1 MAGGKLRPSTREK
14 GGYCMETRCMRGMK
28 GIVVGEGKR
37 CEVVSRES
45 WNGNMEILENG
56 EARDSHE
63 NEVEKNGPHT
73 G

>member
-1 MAGGKLRPSTREK
+1 
-14 GGYCMETRCMRGMK
+14 METCIYGMIR
-28 GIVVGEGKR
+28 IVVGEGKR

-45 WNGNMEILENG
+45 WNENMEILENG

-63 NEVEKNGPHT
+63 NEVEENGLHT